1 MSFLFAFLGTILGII
16 VTISIIVFFIY
27 YKLAKSIGKANLKD
41 LINVAKNTSDI
52 EAEEYS
58 RPKNISGM
66 TSLLEPVILKDF
78 PEFNKDLLFNITE
91 ENLRKI
97 LSSIQNKN
105 TQELEKDDSLSF
117 IKDTITKIIEDYKQ
131 SNINVEYKDIKF
143 HRHAI
148 KDYRKSAGK
157 ATITI
162 SSTLEYYYKSNKKDE
177 KQFENLKKQ
186 TRYTTRFLLC
196 L

>member
-16 VTISIIVFFIY
+16 VTIGIIVFFIY

-66 TSLLEPVILKDF
+66 TNLLEPVILKDF